1 LDFANKK
8 LAEIASPVIFFTS
21 RARRAFLVRHMPDQP
36 HPVIAVDGTA
46 ASGKST
52 FSREL
57 ARQLG
62 YVYVNTGAMYRG
74 VTWYLQ
80 QKKVDLQDAEAVA
93 RAVEAAGVETSLRE
107 GELVFHVA
115 GIDPLPHV
123 RDGSVNE
130 GVSFVAQV
138 PAVRKL
144 LVAEQQKLAAQG
156 PLVMEGRDIG
166 TVVFPKTP
174 YKFYIDANPEV
185 RAQRRK
191 LQGETDV
198 IQKRDTLDQ
207 QRVTSPLT
215 RAANALFLD
224 SGHSSVEELVVQAM
238 QHLASR
244 GLKIPPLPLRGG
256 SVPL

>member
-1 LDFANKK
+1 M
-8 LAEIASPVIFFTS
+8 S
-21 RARRAFLVRHMPDQP
+21 DQP

-57 ARQLG
+57 ARRLG

-80 QKKVDLQDAEAVA
+80 QKNIDLQDVEAVT
-93 RAVEAAGVETSLRE
+93 REVEAAGVETSLRD

-123 RDGSVNE
+123 REASVNE

-144 LVAEQQKLAAQG
+144 LVAEQQKLAEQG
-156 PLVMEGRDIG
+156 PMVMEGRDIG
-166 TVVFPKTP
+166 SVVFPKTP

-198 IQKRDTLDQ
+198 IQKRDALDQ
-207 QRVTSPLT
+207 QRLTSPLT
-215 RAANALFLD
+215 RATEAFFLD
-224 SGHSSVEELVVQAM
+224 SGHASVEELIAVAQR
-238 QHLASR
+238 HLSTR
-244 GLKIPPLPLRGG
+244 GLT
-256 SVPL
+256 VPR